1 MPTILYGNMKGG
13 VGKTTNSVMT
23 AYQLA
28 KLGYKTLV
36 CDLDPQAN
44 ATQLLR
50 RTYGLQYRSDL
61 QIDKTMMVA
70 LMDENIKPAIVNI
83 MDNLYLLPSSED
95 FKNYPDFLEMK
106 FMLDKEKIQAGDSN
120 TLQSEMSKVKE
131 QRIAY
136 FAQQLAKVRDEYD
149 FIIID
154 VPPTLS
160 IFTDSAIYA
169 TDFVI
174 IVLQTQQRSLDGAET
189 FFEYLQQMYNDY
201 INVDFDILGVLAV
214 LLKNNAGLTTWYVAP
229 MFYFMG
235 VIAIIISGIML
246 KKTKLFAGE
255 TTPFI
260 MELPQYH
267 MPGVKNILLSMWE
280 RVKGYIIKAGTI
292 IFLSTIVIW
301 FLMNFG
307 DAGEGFGLL
316 DSEAPDYMEYSLMAG
331 LGNLL
336 AWIFAPLG
344 FANWQA
350 TATAVTGL
358 VAKENVVATV
368 GIITQLGDFG
378 EADPQLWY
386 GFAQMLGGSTAAI
399 VAFCAFNLLCA
410 PCFAA
415 MGTIRQQQRSA
426 KWFWITIGYM
436 CGFAWCVGCMLYQ
449 FVGLALGEVSFSI

>member
-1 MPTILYGNMKGG
+1 MPAILYANMKGG

-50 RTYGLQYRSDL
+50 RTYGLQHETDL
-61 QIDKTMMVA
+61 QIGKTMMVA
-70 LMDENIKPAIVNI
+70 LTEENIKPAIVNI

-106 FMLDKEKIQAGDSN
+106 FMLDKEKIESGDST

-149 FIIID
+149 FVIID

-201 INVDFDILGVLAV
+201 ANIDFDILGVLAV
-214 LLKNNAGLTTWYVAP
+214 LLKNNVGLDNQ
-229 MFYFMG
+229 
-235 VIAIIISGIML
+235 IL
-246 KKTKLFAGE
+246 KDAE
-255 TTPFI
+255 T
-260 MELPQYH
+260 
-267 MPGVKNILLSMWE
+267 
-280 RVKGYIIKAGTI
+280 
-292 IFLSTIVIW
+292 
-301 FLMNFG
+301 
-307 DAGEGFGLL
+307 
-316 DSEAPDYMEYSLMAG
+316 
-331 LGNLL
+331 
-336 AWIFAPLG
+336 
-344 FANWQA
+344 
-350 TATAVTGL
+350 
-358 VAKENVVATV
+358 
-368 GIITQLGDFG
+368 DFG
-378 EADPQLWY
+378 KD
-386 GFAQMLGGSTAAI
+386 MLFNQIIRHMERLKRYDRTGIAEKDLTKYDMHDTRLHYIYNTLTKEI
-399 VAFCAFNLLCA
+399 VARLKDKGVEL
-410 PCFAA
+410 
-415 MGTIRQQQRSA
+415 
-426 KWFWITIGYM
+426 K
-436 CGFAWCVGCMLYQ
+436 
-449 FVGLALGEVSFSI
+449 

>member
-50 RTYGLQYRSDL
+50 RTYGLQHGSDL

-136 FAQQLAKVRDEYD
+136 FDQQLAKVRDEYD

-201 INVDFDILGVLAV
+201 ANVDFDILGVLAV
-214 LLKNNAGLTTWYVAP
+214 LLKNNAGLDSQ
-229 MFYFMG
+229 
-235 VIAIIISGIML
+235 IL
-246 KKTKLFAGE
+246 KDAE
-255 TTPFI
+255 T
-260 MELPQYH
+260 
-267 MPGVKNILLSMWE
+267 
-280 RVKGYIIKAGTI
+280 
-292 IFLSTIVIW
+292 
-301 FLMNFG
+301 
-307 DAGEGFGLL
+307 
-316 DSEAPDYMEYSLMAG
+316 
-331 LGNLL
+331 
-336 AWIFAPLG
+336 
-344 FANWQA
+344 
-350 TATAVTGL
+350 
-358 VAKENVVATV
+358 
-368 GIITQLGDFG
+368 DFG
-378 EADPQLWY
+378 KD
-386 GFAQMLGGSTAAI
+386 MLFDQIIRHMERLKRYDRTGIAEKGLTKYDMHDTRLHYIYNTLTKEI
-399 VAFCAFNLLCA
+399 VSRLKDKGVEL
-410 PCFAA
+410 
-415 MGTIRQQQRSA
+415 
-426 KWFWITIGYM
+426 K
-436 CGFAWCVGCMLYQ
+436 
-449 FVGLALGEVSFSI
+449 

>member
-1 MPTILYGNMKGG
+1 MPAILYGNMKGG

-50 RTYGLQYRSDL
+50 RTYGLQHGTDL

-70 LMDENIKPAIVNI
+70 LTEENIKSAIVNI

-106 FMLDKEKIQAGDSN
+106 FMLDKEKIEAGNSN
-120 TLQSEMSKVKE
+120 TLQSEMSKIKE

-136 FAQQLAKVRDEYD
+136 FAQQRAKVRDEYD

-201 INVDFDILGVLAV
+201 ANIDFDILGVLAV
-214 LLKNNAGLTTWYVAP
+214 LLKYNVGLDSQILKDAEADFGKDMLFKQIIRHMERLKRYDRTGIAEKGLTKYDMHDTRLHYIYNTLTQEIVSRLKDK
-229 MFYFMG
+229 G
-235 VIAIIISGIML
+235 VEL
-246 KKTKLFAGE
+246 K
-255 TTPFI
+255 
-260 MELPQYH
+260 
-267 MPGVKNILLSMWE
+267 
-280 RVKGYIIKAGTI
+280 
-292 IFLSTIVIW
+292 
-301 FLMNFG
+301 
-307 DAGEGFGLL
+307 
-316 DSEAPDYMEYSLMAG
+316 
-331 LGNLL
+331 
-336 AWIFAPLG
+336 
-344 FANWQA
+344 
-350 TATAVTGL
+350 
-358 VAKENVVATV
+358 
-368 GIITQLGDFG
+368 
-378 EADPQLWY
+378 
-386 GFAQMLGGSTAAI
+386 
-399 VAFCAFNLLCA
+399 
-410 PCFAA
+410 
-415 MGTIRQQQRSA
+415 
-426 KWFWITIGYM
+426 
-436 CGFAWCVGCMLYQ
+436 
-449 FVGLALGEVSFSI
+449 

>member
-1 MPTILYGNMKGG
+1 MIMPAILYGNMKGG

-50 RTYGLQYRSDL
+50 RTYGLQHGSDL

-70 LMDENIKPAIVNI
+70 LMDENIKPAIVII

-201 INVDFDILGVLAV
+201 ANVDFDILGVLAV
-214 LLKNNAGLTTWYVAP
+214 LLKNNAGLDSQ
-229 MFYFMG
+229 
-235 VIAIIISGIML
+235 IL
-246 KKTKLFAGE
+246 KDAE
-255 TTPFI
+255 T
-260 MELPQYH
+260 
-267 MPGVKNILLSMWE
+267 
-280 RVKGYIIKAGTI
+280 
-292 IFLSTIVIW
+292 
-301 FLMNFG
+301 
-307 DAGEGFGLL
+307 
-316 DSEAPDYMEYSLMAG
+316 
-331 LGNLL
+331 
-336 AWIFAPLG
+336 
-344 FANWQA
+344 
-350 TATAVTGL
+350 
-358 VAKENVVATV
+358 
-368 GIITQLGDFG
+368 DFG
-378 EADPQLWY
+378 KD
-386 GFAQMLGGSTAAI
+386 MLFDQIIRHMERLKRYDRTGIAEKGLTKYDMHDTRLHYIYNTLTKEI
-399 VAFCAFNLLCA
+399 VSRLKDKGVEL
-410 PCFAA
+410 
-415 MGTIRQQQRSA
+415 
-426 KWFWITIGYM
+426 K
-436 CGFAWCVGCMLYQ
+436 
-449 FVGLALGEVSFSI
+449 

>member
-1 MPTILYGNMKGG
+1 MPAILYGNMKGG

-50 RTYGLQYRSDL
+50 RTYGLQHGSNL

-106 FMLDKEKIQAGDSN
+106 FMLDNEKIQAGDSN
-120 TLQSEMSKVKE
+120 MLQSEMSKVKE

-174 IVLQTQQRSLDGAET
+174 IVLQTQQRSLDGAEI

-201 INVDFDILGVLAV
+201 ANVDFDILGVLAV
-214 LLKNNAGLTTWYVAP
+214 LLKNNAGLDSQ
-229 MFYFMG
+229 
-235 VIAIIISGIML
+235 IL
-246 KKTKLFAGE
+246 KDAE
-255 TTPFI
+255 T
-260 MELPQYH
+260 
-267 MPGVKNILLSMWE
+267 
-280 RVKGYIIKAGTI
+280 
-292 IFLSTIVIW
+292 
-301 FLMNFG
+301 
-307 DAGEGFGLL
+307 
-316 DSEAPDYMEYSLMAG
+316 
-331 LGNLL
+331 
-336 AWIFAPLG
+336 
-344 FANWQA
+344 
-350 TATAVTGL
+350 
-358 VAKENVVATV
+358 
-368 GIITQLGDFG
+368 DFG
-378 EADPQLWY
+378 KD
-386 GFAQMLGGSTAAI
+386 MLFDQIIRHMERLKRYDRTGIAEKGLTKYDMHDTRLHYIYNTLTKEI
-399 VAFCAFNLLCA
+399 VSRLKDKGVEL
-410 PCFAA
+410 
-415 MGTIRQQQRSA
+415 
-426 KWFWITIGYM
+426 K
-436 CGFAWCVGCMLYQ
+436 
-449 FVGLALGEVSFSI
+449 

>member
-1 MPTILYGNMKGG
+1 MPAILYGNMKGG

-50 RTYGLQYRSDL
+50 RTYGLQHGSNL

-106 FMLDKEKIQAGDSN
+106 FMLDNEKIQAGDSN
-120 TLQSEMSKVKE
+120 MLQSEMSKVKE

-201 INVDFDILGVLAV
+201 ANVDFDILGVLAV
-214 LLKNNAGLTTWYVAP
+214 LLKNNAGLDSQ
-229 MFYFMG
+229 
-235 VIAIIISGIML
+235 IL
-246 KKTKLFAGE
+246 KDAE
-255 TTPFI
+255 T
-260 MELPQYH
+260 
-267 MPGVKNILLSMWE
+267 
-280 RVKGYIIKAGTI
+280 
-292 IFLSTIVIW
+292 
-301 FLMNFG
+301 
-307 DAGEGFGLL
+307 
-316 DSEAPDYMEYSLMAG
+316 
-331 LGNLL
+331 
-336 AWIFAPLG
+336 
-344 FANWQA
+344 
-350 TATAVTGL
+350 
-358 VAKENVVATV
+358 
-368 GIITQLGDFG
+368 DFG
-378 EADPQLWY
+378 KD
-386 GFAQMLGGSTAAI
+386 MLFDQIIRHMERLKRYDRTGIAEKGLTKYDMHDTRLHYIYNTLTKEI
-399 VAFCAFNLLCA
+399 VSRLKDKGVEL
-410 PCFAA
+410 
-415 MGTIRQQQRSA
+415 
-426 KWFWITIGYM
+426 K
-436 CGFAWCVGCMLYQ
+436 
-449 FVGLALGEVSFSI
+449 

>member
-1 MPTILYGNMKGG
+1 MPAILYGNMKGG

-50 RTYGLQYRSDL
+50 RTYGLQHETDL
-61 QIDKTMMVA
+61 QIGKTMMVA
-70 LMDENIKPAIVNI
+70 LTEENIKPAIVNI

-106 FMLDKEKIQAGDSN
+106 FMLEKEKIESGDST

-149 FIIID
+149 FVIID

-201 INVDFDILGVLAV
+201 ANIDFDILGVLAV
-214 LLKNNAGLTTWYVAP
+214 LLKNNVGLDNQILKDAETDFGKDMLFNQIIRHMERLKRYDRTGIAEKGLTKYDMHDTRLHYI
-229 MFYFMG
+229 YNT
-235 VIAIIISGIML
+235 L
-246 KKTKLFAGE
+246 TKE
-255 TTPFI
+255 
-260 MELPQYH
+260 
-267 MPGVKNILLSMWE
+267 
-280 RVKGYIIKAGTI
+280 
-292 IFLSTIVIW
+292 
-301 FLMNFG
+301 
-307 DAGEGFGLL
+307 
-316 DSEAPDYMEYSLMAG
+316 
-331 LGNLL
+331 
-336 AWIFAPLG
+336 
-344 FANWQA
+344 
-350 TATAVTGL
+350 
-358 VAKENVVATV
+358 
-368 GIITQLGDFG
+368 
-378 EADPQLWY
+378 
-386 GFAQMLGGSTAAI
+386 I
-399 VAFCAFNLLCA
+399 VARLKDKGVEL
-410 PCFAA
+410 
-415 MGTIRQQQRSA
+415 
-426 KWFWITIGYM
+426 K
-436 CGFAWCVGCMLYQ
+436 
-449 FVGLALGEVSFSI
+449 

>member
-1 MPTILYGNMKGG
+1 MPAILYGNMKGG

-50 RTYGLQYRSDL
+50 RTYGLQHGSDL

-106 FMLDKEKIQAGDSN
+106 FLLDKEKIQAGDSN

-201 INVDFDILGVLAV
+201 ANVDFDILGVLAV
-214 LLKNNAGLTTWYVAP
+214 LLKNNAGLDSQ
-229 MFYFMG
+229 
-235 VIAIIISGIML
+235 IL
-246 KKTKLFAGE
+246 KDAE
-255 TTPFI
+255 T
-260 MELPQYH
+260 
-267 MPGVKNILLSMWE
+267 
-280 RVKGYIIKAGTI
+280 
-292 IFLSTIVIW
+292 
-301 FLMNFG
+301 
-307 DAGEGFGLL
+307 
-316 DSEAPDYMEYSLMAG
+316 
-331 LGNLL
+331 
-336 AWIFAPLG
+336 
-344 FANWQA
+344 
-350 TATAVTGL
+350 
-358 VAKENVVATV
+358 
-368 GIITQLGDFG
+368 DFG
-378 EADPQLWY
+378 KD
-386 GFAQMLGGSTAAI
+386 MLFDQIIRHMERLKRYDRTGIAEKDLTKYDMHDTRLHYIYNTLTKEI
-399 VAFCAFNLLCA
+399 VSRLKDKGVEL
-410 PCFAA
+410 
-415 MGTIRQQQRSA
+415 
-426 KWFWITIGYM
+426 K
-436 CGFAWCVGCMLYQ
+436 
-449 FVGLALGEVSFSI
+449 

>member
-1 MPTILYGNMKGG
+1 MPAILYGNMKGG
-13 VGKTTNSVMT
+13 VVKTTNSVMT

-50 RTYGLQYRSDL
+50 RTYGLQNGVDL

-70 LMDENIKPAIVNI
+70 LTEENIKSAIVNI

-106 FMLDKEKIQAGDSN
+106 YMLDKEKIEAGNSN

-149 FIIID
+149 FVIID

-201 INVDFDILGVLAV
+201 ANIDFDILGVLAV
-214 LLKNNAGLTTWYVAP
+214 LLKNNVGLDNQILKDAEADFGKDMLFNQIIRHMERLKRYDRTGIAEKGLTKYDMHDTRLHYIYNALTKEIVTRLTDK
-229 MFYFMG
+229 G
-235 VIAIIISGIML
+235 VEL
-246 KKTKLFAGE
+246 K
-255 TTPFI
+255 
-260 MELPQYH
+260 
-267 MPGVKNILLSMWE
+267 
-280 RVKGYIIKAGTI
+280 
-292 IFLSTIVIW
+292 
-301 FLMNFG
+301 
-307 DAGEGFGLL
+307 
-316 DSEAPDYMEYSLMAG
+316 
-331 LGNLL
+331 
-336 AWIFAPLG
+336 
-344 FANWQA
+344 
-350 TATAVTGL
+350 
-358 VAKENVVATV
+358 
-368 GIITQLGDFG
+368 
-378 EADPQLWY
+378 
-386 GFAQMLGGSTAAI
+386 
-399 VAFCAFNLLCA
+399 
-410 PCFAA
+410 
-415 MGTIRQQQRSA
+415 
-426 KWFWITIGYM
+426 
-436 CGFAWCVGCMLYQ
+436 
-449 FVGLALGEVSFSI
+449 

>member
-1 MPTILYGNMKGG
+1 MKGG

-50 RTYGLQYRSDL
+50 RTYGLQHGSDL

-106 FMLDKEKIQAGDSN
+106 FMLDNEKIQAGDSN

-136 FAQQLAKVRDEYD
+136 FAQQLTKVRDEYD

-201 INVDFDILGVLAV
+201 ANVDFDILGVLAV
-214 LLKNNAGLTTWYVAP
+214 LLKNNAGLDSQ
-229 MFYFMG
+229 
-235 VIAIIISGIML
+235 IL
-246 KKTKLFAGE
+246 KDAE
-255 TTPFI
+255 T
-260 MELPQYH
+260 
-267 MPGVKNILLSMWE
+267 
-280 RVKGYIIKAGTI
+280 
-292 IFLSTIVIW
+292 
-301 FLMNFG
+301 
-307 DAGEGFGLL
+307 
-316 DSEAPDYMEYSLMAG
+316 
-331 LGNLL
+331 
-336 AWIFAPLG
+336 
-344 FANWQA
+344 
-350 TATAVTGL
+350 
-358 VAKENVVATV
+358 
-368 GIITQLGDFG
+368 DFG
-378 EADPQLWY
+378 KD
-386 GFAQMLGGSTAAI
+386 MLFDQIIRHMERLKRYDRTGIAEKDLTKYDMHDTRLHYIYNTLTKEI
-399 VAFCAFNLLCA
+399 VSRLKDKGVEL
-410 PCFAA
+410 
-415 MGTIRQQQRSA
+415 
-426 KWFWITIGYM
+426 K
-436 CGFAWCVGCMLYQ
+436 
-449 FVGLALGEVSFSI
+449 

>member
-28 KLGYKTLV
+28 NLGYKTLV

-50 RTYGLQYRSDL
+50 RTYGLQHRSDL

-201 INVDFDILGVLAV
+201 TNVDFDILGVLAV
-214 LLKNNAGLTTWYVAP
+214 LLKNNAGLDSQ
-229 MFYFMG
+229 
-235 VIAIIISGIML
+235 IL
-246 KKTKLFAGE
+246 KDAE
-255 TTPFI
+255 T
-260 MELPQYH
+260 
-267 MPGVKNILLSMWE
+267 
-280 RVKGYIIKAGTI
+280 
-292 IFLSTIVIW
+292 
-301 FLMNFG
+301 
-307 DAGEGFGLL
+307 
-316 DSEAPDYMEYSLMAG
+316 
-331 LGNLL
+331 
-336 AWIFAPLG
+336 
-344 FANWQA
+344 
-350 TATAVTGL
+350 
-358 VAKENVVATV
+358 
-368 GIITQLGDFG
+368 DFG
-378 EADPQLWY
+378 KD
-386 GFAQMLGGSTAAI
+386 MLFDQIIRHMERLKRYDRTGIAEKGLTKYDMHDTRLHYIYNTLTKEI
-399 VAFCAFNLLCA
+399 VSRLKDKGVEL
-410 PCFAA
+410 
-415 MGTIRQQQRSA
+415 
-426 KWFWITIGYM
+426 K
-436 CGFAWCVGCMLYQ
+436 
-449 FVGLALGEVSFSI
+449 

>member
-1 MPTILYGNMKGG
+1 
-13 VGKTTNSVMT
+13 MT

-50 RTYGLQYRSDL
+50 RTYGLQHGTDL

-70 LMDENIKPAIVNI
+70 LTEENIKSAIVNI

-106 FMLDKEKIQAGDSN
+106 FMLDKEKIEAGNSN
-120 TLQSEMSKVKE
+120 TLQSEMSKIKE

-201 INVDFDILGVLAV
+201 ANIDFDILGVLAV
-214 LLKNNAGLTTWYVAP
+214 LLKYNVGLDSQILKDAEADFGKDMLFKQIIRHMERLKRYDRTGIAEKGLTKYDMHDTRLHYIYNTLTQEIVSRLKDK
-229 MFYFMG
+229 G
-235 VIAIIISGIML
+235 VEL
-246 KKTKLFAGE
+246 K
-255 TTPFI
+255 
-260 MELPQYH
+260 
-267 MPGVKNILLSMWE
+267 
-280 RVKGYIIKAGTI
+280 
-292 IFLSTIVIW
+292 
-301 FLMNFG
+301 
-307 DAGEGFGLL
+307 
-316 DSEAPDYMEYSLMAG
+316 
-331 LGNLL
+331 
-336 AWIFAPLG
+336 
-344 FANWQA
+344 
-350 TATAVTGL
+350 
-358 VAKENVVATV
+358 
-368 GIITQLGDFG
+368 
-378 EADPQLWY
+378 
-386 GFAQMLGGSTAAI
+386 
-399 VAFCAFNLLCA
+399 
-410 PCFAA
+410 
-415 MGTIRQQQRSA
+415 
-426 KWFWITIGYM
+426 
-436 CGFAWCVGCMLYQ
+436 
-449 FVGLALGEVSFSI
+449 